1 MSYKKWNEALI
12 DYYFNENKTEEVI
25 LYCDEEIINEIGT
38 TKNIGLLTD
47 FINCVLADENERF
60 TIFDSLF
67 IKGGRDT
74 RLNGKIKTNSD
85 LKFSIVL
92 YDTGIDRKIPMTFFS
107 YIILSILKNT
117 ISVENAN
124 YKKLQTLKNP
134 SEYDSLFY
142 SIEKAYPKFIN
153 RKIGKHRYEGLIKF
167 QIVLTNDENVELE
180 KILYKNQLE
189 FSEYESYETIMN
201 RVLRYSDGKLRDKL
215 QRSTTDECYKIWFEN
230 KLKNFKLENY
240 VPKITD
246 EPISI
251 HGEFALAFVINNEFS
266 GLQLFTNVNP
276 KEILINNGITI
287 FPCETN
293 SKLENGFFQTP
304 VQIEKVEFKEYKF
317 EKLDIN
323 IKSSS
328 LNDIVFFQKINNHL
342 YFQTLNPYPN
352 TETYILVKKE
362 DKLLNKFKSW
372 AKEKIEYN
380 EIPIDNSKNYFGETH
395 ILFISNNIS
404 ESYYKIDK
412 NDYFKL
418 DSKFNKIQRIGGLKP
433 IGTVNT
439 YLEIALPQFKINIP
453 EFEENRLK
461 IIYLRKDLNNIE
473 DTSCFGYLINSEIV
487 TIFLKDPDFQ
497 FDTINIQINFNY
509 DRDEIG
515 SFDFLIESSKMNPIS
530 IENDFVKLDKWG
542 QETNVEPFYNILSF
556 KGTKAIAN
564 NNNRQKITTED
575 NPRNYSD
582 YFVHLLCAVFYKNSI
597 KNYIEK
603 HQLKEIYLQTLL
615 FLNSQEGIN
624 LIETNYSFNNL
635 LKYLI
640 DLGFIQRKII
650 TNTLN
655 TKECYVLV
663 PPTFTKI
670 EKSFTDGGNQI
681 YLITG
686 LYNRKFTF
694 LVKKVAEENNV
705 VIKFRKIK
713 TTQEKE
719 KLPETFLLPD
729 LILIDHNFPFDK
741 FESEC
746 SKNGLDFIK
755 EEQINIANSLLNF
768 SASVSDFEAKF
779 KDSSDKIE
787 NNDTLNDLEKEL
799 KSTSEENFPRIR
811 VLDTK
816 QVYKAPTYFVEMQ
829 KNVFYKYNQTFSS
842 KWLNLYIKNK
852 RKDPVIIY
860 RKKRSDK
867 TNFTY
872 FSEIYLYKYDQFPT
886 LLTKSLTF
894 LNIGLPTEKKIFV
907 CNSKFNKQSKE
918 FPFNVFLEYNI
929 SSDVDRRKKIAKIL
943 TGSDLIEE
951 NEQIIDSVHND
962 YDKIKMELFTIKMI
976 GFNQINKFI
985 LIKKDGLIIS
995 LITLGNYYKPHSVY
1009 ISPEIIQS
1017 IQKNEINIDGQS
1029 FSMAKIVPSE
1039 DINSIISAILKN
1051 DTEKINGYQ
1060 KIPDK
1065 TKIVT
1070 FQTEDYITEDIL
1082 IISNY

>member
-25 LYCDEEIINEIGT
+25 LYCDEEIINEIGKG
-38 TKNIGLLTD
+38 KNIGLLTD
-47 FINCVLADENERF
+47 FINCVLADEKCRF
-60 TIFDSLF
+60 EIFDSLF
-67 IKGGRDT
+67 LKGSRDT
-74 RLNGKIKTNSD
+74 KLNRKIITNID

-92 YDTGIDRKIPMTFFS
+92 YESGIDRKIPLTFFS
-107 YIILSILKNT
+107 YIIISILRN
-117 ISVENAN
+117 
-124 YKKLQTLKNP
+124 TLKNDNVNYTKLKNLKNP
-134 SEYDSLFY
+134 TRYDELFD
-142 SIEKAYPKFIN
+142 SIEKNYPKFIN
-153 RKIGKHRYEGLIKF
+153 RKIGKLRYEGLIKF
-167 QIVLTNDENVELE
+167 QLVLTKNENIELE

-189 FSEYESYETIMN
+189 FSEYESFETILN
-201 RVLRYSDGKLRDKL
+201 RVIRYCDGKLREKL
-215 QRSTTDECYKIWFEN
+215 QLSTIDECYKIWFEN
-230 KLKNFKLENY
+230 KFKNFKLKNY
-240 VPKITD
+240 VAKITD
-246 EPISI
+246 EPLLIK
-251 HGEFALAFVINNEFS
+251 GEFALAFVTNREFS

-276 KEILINNGITI
+276 KEVLTNNKITI

-293 SKLENGFFQTP
+293 SKLENGFFQAP
-304 VQIEKVEFKEYKF
+304 VELEKVELKKYEFDTHE
-317 EKLDIN
+317 IN
-323 IKSSS
+323 IKS
-328 LNDIVFFQKINNHL
+328 LPINDIVFFHKITNHL
-342 YFQTLNPYPN
+342 YFQTINPYPN
-352 TETYILVKKE
+352 TETYILVKNE
-362 DKLLNKFKSW
+362 NNLLNKFKNW
-372 AKEKIEYN
+372 AKDKIEYN
-380 EIPIDNSKNYFGETH
+380 EIPIDNSKDYFGKTH
-395 ILFISNNIS
+395 ILFITNNIS
-404 ESYYKIDK
+404 EPFDKVGK

-418 DSKFNKIQRIGGLKP
+418 DTKFNKIQKIGGLKP
-433 IGTVNT
+433 KGTINT

-453 EFEENRLK
+453 EFVENRLK
-461 IIYLRKDLNNIE
+461 IIYLRKDKNNIE
-473 DTSCFGYLINSEIV
+473 YTAFFGHIINSKIV
-487 TIFLKDPDFQ
+487 TIFLKDPDTQ

-509 DRDEIG
+509 DSDEIG
-515 SFDFLIESSKMNPIS
+515 SFDFLIESSKMNPINS
-530 IENDFVKLDKWG
+530 EIDFVKLDKWG
-542 QETNVEPFYNILSF
+542 QETDSEPFYNILSF
-556 KGTKAIAN
+556 KGTKAIDN

-575 NPRNYSD
+575 DLRNNSD
-582 YFVHLLCAVFYKNSI
+582 YLIHLLSAVFYKNSN

-615 FLNSQEGIN
+615 FLNSQDGIS
-624 LIETNYSFNNL
+624 LIDTNYSFNNL
-635 LKYLI
+635 LKYLV

-650 TNTLN
+650 TTTLN

-663 PPTFTKI
+663 HPTFTKI

-705 VIKFRKIK
+705 EIKFRKIK
-713 TTQEKE
+713 TNQEKE

-729 LILIDHNFPFDK
+729 LMLIDHNFPFDK

-768 SASVSDFEAKF
+768 SASVSDFQAKF
-779 KDSSDKIE
+779 KYSSDKIE
-787 NNDTLNDLEKEL
+787 NDDTLYDLEKEL

-811 VLDTK
+811 VLDTR

-842 KWLNLYIKNK
+842 KWLNLYIKNI

-860 RKKRSDK
+860 RKKKSDK

-872 FSEIYLYKYDQFPT
+872 FAEIYLYKYDQFPT
-886 LLTKSLTF
+886 LFTKSLTL

-929 SSDVDRRKKIAKIL
+929 SSDIDRRKKIAKII
-943 TGSDLIEE
+943 TGSDSIEE

-962 YDKIKMELFTIKMI
+962 YDKIKMELFTIKTI

-995 LITLGNYYKPHSVY
+995 LITLGNYYKPQSVY
-1009 ISPEIIQS
+1009 ISSEIIQS
-1017 IQKNEINIDGQS
+1017 PQKTEIKIEGQS
-1029 FSMAKIVPSE
+1029 CSISKINPSE
-1039 DINSIISAILKN
+1039 DINSIISSIIKN
-1051 DTEKINGYQ
+1051 DTEKINRYQ
-1060 KIPDK
+1060 TILDK

-1070 FQTEDYITEDIL
+1070 FQINDYTIEDIL